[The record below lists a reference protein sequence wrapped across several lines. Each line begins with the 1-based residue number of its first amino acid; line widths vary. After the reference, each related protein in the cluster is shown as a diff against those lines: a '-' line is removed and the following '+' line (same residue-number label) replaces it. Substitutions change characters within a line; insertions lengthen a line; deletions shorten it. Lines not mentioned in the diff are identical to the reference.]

1 MTGWHN
7 ELLQIGPFTIYG
19 YGLMIAIGVIVA
31 YTVGEYRAK
40 KQGLSQD
47 ELFWIT
53 ISCLVGGII
62 GAKLL
67 FYIVEFKEVL
77 KNPKILLDITHGF
90 VVYGGIIGGIG
101 VGYLYCR
108 WRKLSFLRY
117 FDLVMPSIAIAQG
130 FGRVGCMFAG
140 CCYGK
145 ETQSWFHVIYEA
157 SDFAPNGVA
166 LIPTQFIMALLN
178 FAHFFLLAF
187 LAKKV
192 VKYSGQVAG
201 FYLIF
206 YSIGRFFLEYL
217 RDDPRGTVKLFS
229 TSQFISL
236 FIILAGVIT
245 ILLCGYLSRR
255 RTEVVENEFLKENCS
270 EEGVLEQ
277 EPVKGKAMEESEKEN
292 IEIEN
297 VSNSERTE

>member
-1 MTGWHN
+1 MTGWNN
-7 ELLQIGPFTIYG
+7 ELLQIGSLTVYG
-19 YGLMIAIGVIVA
+19 YGLMIAIGVVVA

-40 KQGLSQD
+40 KQGLSPD

-77 KNPKILLDITHGF
+77 RNPKILLDIVHGF

-108 WRKLSFLRY
+108 LKKLPFLKY

-140 CCYGK
+140 CCYGR
-145 ETQSWFHVIYEA
+145 ETQSWFHVIYET
-157 SDFAPNGVA
+157 SEFAPNGVA
-166 LIPTQFIMALLN
+166 LIPTQLIMAVLN
-178 FAHFFLLAF
+178 FAHFFVLAF
-187 LAKKV
+187 LTKKV

-217 RDDPRGTVKLFS
+217 RNDPRGTVKLLS
-229 TSQFISL
+229 TSQFISI
-236 FIILAGVIT
+236 FIVLAGVIT
-245 ILLCGYLSRR
+245 ILICGYLGRKRIES
-255 RTEVVENEFLKENCS
+255 VEND
-270 EEGVLEQ
+270 
-277 EPVKGKAMEESEKEN
+277 PVEKQDMEKEDTAN
-292 IEIEN
+292 
-297 VSNSERTE
+297 

>member
-1 MTGWHN
+1 MTGWNN
-7 ELLQIGPFTIYG
+7 ELLQIGPFTVYG

-31 YTVGEYRAK
+31 YSVGEYRAK
-40 KQGLSQD
+40 KQGLNVD

-53 ISCLVGGII
+53 ISCLVGGIL

-67 FYIVEFKEVL
+67 FYIVEIKAIIAD
-77 KNPKILLDITHGF
+77 PSILLDITHGF

-101 VGYLYCR
+101 VGYLYCKI
-108 WRKLSFLRY
+108 RKLEFLRY

-145 ETQSWFHVIYEA
+145 ETDSWFHVIYQT

-166 LIPTQFIMALLN
+166 LIPTQLIMALLN
-178 FAHFFLLAF
+178 FAHFFILAF

-192 VKYSGQVAG
+192 IKHSGQVAG
-201 FYLIF
+201 CYLIF

-217 RDDPRGTVKLFS
+217 RNDPRGEVKMLS

-236 FIILAGVIT
+236 FILAAGVGT
-245 ILLCGYLSRR
+245 ILLCGYLGKKRAAAVESEPAE
-255 RTEVVENEFLKENCS
+255 TVVEEPAA
-270 EEGVLEQ
+270 EET
-277 EPVKGKAMEESEKEN
+277 MEEQ
-292 IEIEN
+292 
-297 VSNSERTE
+297 TEE